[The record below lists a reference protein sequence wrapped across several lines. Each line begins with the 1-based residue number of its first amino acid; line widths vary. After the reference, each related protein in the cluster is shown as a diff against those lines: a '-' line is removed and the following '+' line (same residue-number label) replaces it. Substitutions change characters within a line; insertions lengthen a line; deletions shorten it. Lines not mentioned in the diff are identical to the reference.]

1 MRNQKRLFIGQ
12 TDSQATGKVYWRKWV
27 DHLYLSWWL
36 HQIKKENKSKQLSV
50 RKCIVWVNRLRSLK
64 SARINSLPVTQH
76 EGKNVSF
83 NSSFIGKSS
92 VLCTIWQKL
101 NKASNCINL
110 PRLNAVWSFLSA
122 WLTDYNTS
130 CWQKRCRPEES
141 GGRLKNRSK
150 EGMVRLL
157 VYLQCSHR

>member
-1 MRNQKRLFIGQ
+1 MFVYCRQVRNQKRLFIGQ

-36 HQIKKENKSKQLSV
+36 HQIKKEKKSKQLSV
-50 RKCIVWVNRLRSLK
+50 RKCIVWVNRLRLLK

-76 EGKNVSF
+76 EGKNVPF

-101 NKASNCINL
+101 NKAPNCINL
-110 PRLNAVWSFLSA
+110 PRLNAVWSFCRHD
-122 WLTDYNTS
+122 WLIITLHADKS
-130 CWQKRCRPEES
+130 DA
-141 GGRLKNRSK
+141 GLKNLA
-150 EGMVRLL
+150 ED
-157 VYLQCSHR
+157 

>member
-1 MRNQKRLFIGQ
+1 MFCLFIADRCVTKSDCSSGRLIIKRQ
-12 TDSQATGKVYWRKWV
+12 ERYTDVNGWIICICHGGYIRLRRK
-27 DHLYLSWWL
+27 
-36 HQIKKENKSKQLSV
+36 KKSKQLSV

-110 PRLNAVWSFLSA
+110 PRLNAV
-122 WLTDYNTS
+122 
-130 CWQKRCRPEES
+130 
-141 GGRLKNRSK
+141 
-150 EGMVRLL
+150 
-157 VYLQCSHR
+157 